1 MTTSDP
7 ELLTLHG
14 KLLEKYFP
22 FFDVVSRCIPN
33 QPEGIHDDQTMALGA
48 PKVVAMAKE
57 MWQEGFDAII
67 VSCAGDPGVAQ
78 ARQAVPIPV
87 IGAGESTAALCM
99 FYGSHPA
106 VLGITEDVPAGY
118 QRVFG
123 DHIVDNAR
131 GKDVESVLDLM
142 TPQGYSATAEQAQRQ
157 KQLGA
162 DVIALSCTGMSSIQI
177 APALERETGLPVLD
191 PVMCEGL
198 MTLFE
203 LIRKDA
209 RPQ

>member
-1 MTTSDP
+1 MKKYRVGLIRVLTTDDTQ
-7 ELLTLHG
+7 LMQMHG
-14 KLLEKYFP
+14 ALIEQYFP
-22 FFDVVSRCIPN
+22 MLQVESRCIPD

-48 PKVVAMAKE
+48 PK
-57 MWQEGFDAII
+57 
-67 VSCAGDPGVAQ
+67 
-78 ARQAVPIPV
+78 
-87 IGAGESTAALCM
+87 
-99 FYGSHPA
+99 
-106 VLGITEDVPAGY
+106 
-118 QRVFG
+118 
-123 DHIVDNAR
+123 
-131 GKDVESVLDLM
+131 
-142 TPQGYSATAEQAQRQ
+142 GYSATVDQAQRQ

-209 RPQ
+209 RTQ